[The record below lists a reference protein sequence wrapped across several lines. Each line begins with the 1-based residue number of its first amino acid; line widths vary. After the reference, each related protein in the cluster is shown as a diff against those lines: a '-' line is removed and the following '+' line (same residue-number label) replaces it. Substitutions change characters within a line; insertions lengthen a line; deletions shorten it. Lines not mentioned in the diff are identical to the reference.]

1 MNWKKKLT
9 TCTILAG
16 TTVGVMHVVNRFVY
30 YISTMDNL
38 LFHKDEKYY
47 DWRFGRI
54 FYTKQGS
61 GSPILLIHDLN
72 VCSSDYEWNKV
83 VNQLSKTNTVYTLDL
98 LGCGRSQKPNL
109 TYTNYL
115 YVQLITDFIKHII
128 GESTDVIATGESGTF
143 VLMACAND
151 NTLINKVMLVN
162 PGNLVSLAKIP
173 TKRTKLL
180 RHIINTPVLG
190 TFIYNM
196 KINKRTIEED
206 FRSQYFYNSNNI
218 DEKSVMT
225 YFEASHKC
233 NTHSKYLYA
242 SIKSRFTNANVM
254 HCLKN
259 INNSI
264 FIVVGNANPENVL
277 TANQYQNQLPSIE
290 IVEIDHTKHLPQL
303 ETPEEFIEHVK
314 ILFEIEDME
323 DI

>member
-1 MNWKKKLT
+1 MSWKKKLT
-9 TCTILAG
+9 TCTVLAG
-16 TTVGVMHVVNRFVY
+16 TTVGIMHVVNRLVY

-38 LFHKDEKYY
+38 LFNKDEKFY

-54 FYTKQGS
+54 YYTKQGS

-72 VCSSDYEWNKV
+72 VCSSAYEWNKV
-83 VNQLSKTNTVYTLDL
+83 VNELSKTNTVYTLDL

-128 GESTDVIATGESGTF
+128 GASTDVIATGESGTF

-151 NTLINKVMLVN
+151 NALINKVMLIN
-162 PGNLVSLAKIP
+162 PGDLVSLAKIP

-180 RHIINTPVLG
+180 RYIINTPVIG

-196 KINKRTIEED
+196 KVNKRTIEED
-206 FRSQYFYNSNNI
+206 FRNRYFYDQNHI
-218 DEKSVMT
+218 DEKSIMT
-225 YFEASHKC
+225 CFEASHRC

-242 SIKSRFTNANVM
+242 SIKSRYTNANVM
-254 HCLKN
+254 HCLKK

-264 FIVVGNANPENVL
+264 FIIVGNANPENAL

-290 IVEIDHTKHLPQL
+290 IAEINETKYLPQL
-303 ETPEEFIEHVK
+303 EAPEEFTEQVK
-314 ILFEIEDME
+314 ILFDIEE
-323 DI
+323 KE